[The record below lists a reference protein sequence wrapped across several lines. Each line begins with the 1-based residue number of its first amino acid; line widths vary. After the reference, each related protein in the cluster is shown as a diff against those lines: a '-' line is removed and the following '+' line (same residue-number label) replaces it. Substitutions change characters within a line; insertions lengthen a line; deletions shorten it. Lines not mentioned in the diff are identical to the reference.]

1 MTRVLA
7 SATVDLLQPGPVPI
21 WTIRVWGQPPY
32 DRERTYDIQAVNETA
47 AAEQGIDNFV
57 DEMQNLDVG
66 DSDMDPA
73 NDVNEAWREL
83 GYHGPRDRD
92 RT

>member
-7 SATVDLLQPGPVPI
+7 SATVDLLQEGPVNI
-21 WTIRVWGQPPY
+21 WTVRVWGQSPY
-32 DRERTYDIQAVNETA
+32 DRERTYDIQAASDGA
-47 AAEQGIDNFV
+47 AAERGIDLFV
-57 DEMQNLDVG
+57 EEMTNLDVG
-66 DSDMDPA
+66 DSDMAPV

>member
-7 SATVDLLQPGPVPI
+7 SATVDLLQEGPINI
-21 WTIRVWGQPPY
+21 WSVTVTGLAPY
-32 DRERTYDIQAVNETA
+32 DRRRVYDIQAPTDGD
-47 AAEQGIDNFV
+47 AAEEGLARFV
-57 DEMQNLDVG
+57 EEMTNLDVG
-66 DSDMDPA
+66 DSDMAPA
-73 NDVNEAWREL
+73 NDWREL